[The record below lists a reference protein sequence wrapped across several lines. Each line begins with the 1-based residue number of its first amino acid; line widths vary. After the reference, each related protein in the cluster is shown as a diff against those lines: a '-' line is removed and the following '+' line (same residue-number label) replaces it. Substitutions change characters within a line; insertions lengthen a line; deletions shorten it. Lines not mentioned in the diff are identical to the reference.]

1 MMQTDANER
10 IETVSRGPRTTW
22 RPLAVWLAVSAATL
36 LAASSLPGAWRSA
49 RVGAGPDAV
58 ADLLVAGCATAL
70 TVALAWLWVVTT
82 GTVAGLLTGKVRA
95 GGGTTRRLV
104 LVACG
109 VAVVAGTTLPATAS
123 GGEGRELLVGLA
135 LPDRAVAPAA
145 HRRHRPVVRTAA
157 EPGAPDTYVVRP
169 GDSLWSIARA
179 HPGVATSVERRWRAI
194 WQANR
199 DLVGDDPDLILPG
212 QALRLPDGT
221 DHDHDRHE
229 QDGD

>member
-1 MMQTDANER
+1 M
-10 IETVSRGPRTTW
+10 SRGSRTTS
-22 RPLAVWLAVSAATL
+22 RPLAVWLAVSGAAF

-49 RVGAGPDAV
+49 GDGTGPDAV
-58 ADLLVAGCATAL
+58 ADLLVAGCTTAL

-82 GTVAGLLTGKVRA
+82 ATVAGLLTGKVRA
-95 GGGTTRRLV
+95 GGGATRRLV
-104 LVACG
+104 LLACG
-109 VAVVAGTTLPATAS
+109 VAVVAGTALPATAS

-135 LPDRAVAPAA
+135 LPDRAVAPAP
-145 HRRHRPVVRTAA
+145 HRQHRPVLGTTD
-157 EPGAPDTYVVRP
+157 EPEAPETYVVRP

-179 HPGVATSVERRWRAI
+179 HPGVTGSVERRWRAI
-194 WQANR
+194 WLANR

-221 DHDHDRHE
+221 DHDRHE

>member
-1 MMQTDANER
+1 M
-10 IETVSRGPRTTW
+10 SRGSRTPC
-22 RPLAVWLAVSAATL
+22 RPLAVWLGVSSAAL
-36 LAASSLPGAWRSA
+36 LAASSLPGLWRSA
-49 RVGAGPDAV
+49 WAGAGPGAV

-70 TVALAWLWVVTT
+70 TLALAWLWVVTT
-82 GTVAGLLTGKVRA
+82 ATVAGLLTGTVAA
-95 GGGTTRRLV
+95 GGGATRRLV

-109 VAVVAGTTLPATAS
+109 VAVAAGTALPATAS

-135 LPDRAVAPAA
+135 LPDRAVAPAT
-145 HRRHRPVVRTAA
+145 HHQHRPALRTTSGPA
-157 EPGAPDTYVVRP
+157 APDTYVVRP

-179 HPGVATSVERRWRAI
+179 HPGATGSGSVERRWRAI

-221 DHDHDRHE
+221 DHDRHE